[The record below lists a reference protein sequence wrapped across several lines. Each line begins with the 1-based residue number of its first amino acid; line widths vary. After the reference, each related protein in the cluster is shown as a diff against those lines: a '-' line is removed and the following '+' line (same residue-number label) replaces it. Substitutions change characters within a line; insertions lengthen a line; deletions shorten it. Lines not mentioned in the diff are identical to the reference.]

1 MGIQTELQKKL
12 IKLYKSIA
20 LDIFHDL
27 KLIESSKWRVGKK
40 LFEGYNQAKEQ
51 EPDISKKEFFEEIRE
66 ELKHHKL
73 ATLSNTRLYELM
85 KFYQNSPSLYDNE
98 VVPNSVLPEHYY
110 SDASSY
116 GLSETDA
123 KFGEVHEK
131 AKHLFNQGKLNQ
143 SKFRE
148 LIKERSNRDRVVS
161 ISRKFSEINNDFR
174 TIVKSD
180 YQDVKQ
186 EDMQRLFDASLASM
200 QITLKPLIKRAI
212 EQGLKPDPL
221 YVSLAKLMEE
231 ENNEWR
237 IF

>member
-1 MGIQTELQKKL
+1 MRKIVNLLNLQNIYQYYNDTEKMEQ
-12 IKLYKSIA
+12 I
-20 LDIFHDL
+20 DI
-27 KLIESSKWRVGKK
+27 
-40 LFEGYNQAKEQ
+40 
-51 EPDISKKEFFEEIRE
+51 
-66 ELKHHKL
+66 ELKKIERDPYYPHKKIL
-73 ATLSNTRLYELM
+73 TDINYIADFIEIDELM
-85 KFYQNSPSLYDNE
+85 KFYQNFPSLYDKN
-98 VVPNSVLPEHYY
+98 LFLHAKIPEDYY
-110 SDASSY
+110 LEASRA

-123 KFGEVHEK
+123 KFGEVHEE
-131 AKHLFNQGKLNQ
+131 AKHLFNQGDLNRK
-143 SKFRE
+143 KFRE